1 MAEPV
6 IQAIDMVGLT
16 HYRLYR
22 EHHRL
27 EKDLH
32 LKDLDFLNRDLS
44 KVIVLEND
52 LERLKTHPENGLY
65 LKSWQGEPSDDELGK
80 YVDLLQEMAIWAIS
94 KKEND
99 LRPILQSVKELDST
113 NIPNGWKLFKEKQSS
128 SANSIETT
136 KEPTSLWQQASTVA
150 KLLVGGEIMHK
161 TSQFGKVDS
170 IQQLE
175 QTSKLLKQNIKHEF
189 ERFEELEKKM
199 VAEHLAQIEK
209 HKAELA
215 EAEYTLI
222 DYLTGNV
229 PQPGQPANE

>member
-27 EKDLH
+27 EKDTH

-52 LERLKTHPENGLY
+52 LKRLKTHPENGMF
-65 LKSWQGEPSDDELGK
+65 LKSWEGENSDQELLR
-80 YVDLLQEMAIWAIS
+80 YAQVLQEMAIWAIS

-99 LRPILQSVKELDST
+99 LRPLMQSVKELDG
-113 NIPNGWKLFKEKQSS
+113 NDIPNGWKLFKEKEKTLLTMPKPVVENQ
-128 SANSIETT
+128 
-136 KEPTSLWQQASTVA
+136 SLWQQASQLGR
-150 KLLVGGEIMHK
+150 LLVGGEIMHK
-161 TSQFGKVDS
+161 PSQFGKVDN
-170 IQQLE
+170 IEQLE
-175 QTSKLLKQNIKHEF
+175 QTSKLLTKNIKQEF
-189 ERFEELEKKM
+189 EKFEELEAKM
-199 VAEHLAQIEK
+199 VSEHLAQIEK

-229 PQPGQPANE
+229 PQPGQPAE